1 MSIGMIKSI
10 ATSSDKNILVTCLQL
25 EFQQT
30 LPPTGPNVPPEVR
43 WVHPISLA
51 RIGGSVMPGVP
62 GWIYWNGAYLVETIN
77 PNSLPESS
85 AQVFTISPSSS
96 PDWNDYVQ
104 ETGSTVA
111 WSDIRLTDVVDAYHY
126 PAVTLGN
133 WLEEIGASSWADLDA
148 LALANLDEPEFM
160 TIPILHELYHT
171 VAMPNPIGMQFPFQ
185 PRPTYEFWLYYFQ
198 G

>member
-1 MSIGMIKSI
+1 MINSI

-43 WVHPISLA
+43 WVHPVSLA
-51 RIGGSVMPGVP
+51 RIGGSVIPGVP
-62 GWIYWNGAYLVETIN
+62 EWNYWRGAYLIETIN
-77 PNSLPESS
+77 PMHSSLRGST
-85 AQVFTISPSSS
+85 AQTFTISPSSG
-96 PDWNDYVQ
+96 PIWYDYVQ

-111 WSDIRLTDVVDAYHY
+111 WSDIRLMDVVLDANYY

-133 WLEEIGASSWADLDA
+133 WLTEIGASSWADLDA
-148 LALANLDEPEFM
+148 LAGANLDDSEFI

-171 VAMPNPIGMQFPFQ
+171 VAIPNPIGMQFPIQ
-185 PRPTYEFWLYYFQ
+185 SRPTYEFWLYCFQ
-198 G
+198 S